1 MSRRLTYWLNR
12 RFHLLYLSA
21 MKKHF
26 LYISLFALS
35 VVPLSGIIEAQV
47 SPKDTAEPITI
58 SYLSPDI
65 KDDLIYLSMQAS
77 FDLPDFLITAVN
89 TGIQLNF
96 IADIEILKKRALL
109 ANKKLLI
116 SAWHKKLH
124 FHALTRH
131 YVVEDLNL
139 NQQANFNSLGSALIF
154 LGRYD
159 NIAIAEK
166 SSPAL
171 SQATHMRVRVKL
183 SRADLPLLLRLK
195 SYLSYPGPL
204 SSDWHQW
211 AL

>member
-1 MSRRLTYWLNR
+1 MV
-12 RFHLLYLSA
+12 YLSA
-21 MKKHF
+21 MKKSF
-26 LYISLFALS
+26 LYILLLALL

-47 SPKDTAEPITI
+47 SPKDTTKPITI

-65 KDDLIYLSMQAS
+65 KDNLIHLSMQAS

-96 IADIEILKKRALL
+96 IADVEILKQRALL
-109 ANKKLLI
+109 PNKKLLGA
-116 SAWHKKLH
+116 AWHKKLH

-131 YVVEDLNL
+131 YIVEDLNL
-139 NQQANFNSLGSALIF
+139 NQQANFNSLGSAQRF

-159 NIAIAEK
+159 NIAITEK
-166 SSPAL
+166 SSLAL

-195 SYLSYPGPL
+195 SYLLYPEPL
-204 SSDWHQW
+204 SSNWHQW
-211 AL
+211 VV